1 MAWFEAARRGD
12 VVTLQSLIGVHAGSV
27 DEDGRTALMLA
38 AQANQTEAIKA
49 LLPREAGHVSKEGD
63 TALSYAIGAH
73 SQAGCKLLAKR
84 EATLQ
89 VRGRSS
95 LLLAVESGDLAVLR
109 AVWPYA
115 YVQGMADPSSRDILE
130 AAIRT
135 DNVSIVKYVLRKGSL
150 ELADLEAVMAGA
162 TGQMRALLQTLS
174 DVIRTSTCPN
184 CKLTNPLCFAALLAV
199 HTGLSELKSG
209 DGYKEEAPVD
219 PTMTIQKLQAE
230 LELKDLRI
238 QQLEV
243 QVQRLQLGAT
253 RGTHQEV
260 CMEHPEP
267 SGGDSSHLEDLSTC
281 NHEALRMSGRFSGGL
296 GELTD
301 EQCEEV
307 AITVKGS
314 PSNNRSPGVP
324 SSPGTGEGF
333 IVSAI
338 YAPQPGGSLPT
349 VESKLCR
356 SSPATLAVSKP
367 ATSPV
372 ATGMEIRLESVD
384 GIDIDQQRFD
394 EMRSR
399 TEALDTSVEYVFLW
413 LRVDQQTGELWGRIA
428 EYALPVILSAV
439 TDSDDE
445 LIAERTRR
453 KALKYNLPS
462 LQDTERLTPLMEAA
476 IAGDVQ
482 ACKDLLEKHG
492 GAALGSGK
500 TALMFAAE
508 ENQLGCAEVLAP
520 VEAGRVMHQ
529 GSQIAPVTALQF
541 AATRNHHEICRLLVD
556 REGGM
561 GDRYGFTA
569 LMYAAANSCLDSLR
583 VLLPRE
589 KRLST
594 NHKFIVGEGF
604 CALTVAAAND
614 ALEAVKLLYPAEH
627 TVPRATARA
636 IAYAGK
642 NSCARFLRR

>member
-12 VVTLQSLIGVHAGSV
+12 VVTLQSLVGAHAGSV
-27 DEDGRTALMLA
+27 DESGCTALMLA
-38 AQANQTEAIKA
+38 AQASQLEAVKA
-49 LLPREAGHVSKEGD
+49 LITREAGKVSKDGD
-63 TALSYAIGAH
+63 TALSFAIAANF
-73 SQAGCKLLAKR
+73 QAGCKLLAKR

-89 VRGRSS
+89 VHGRSP
-95 LLLAVESGDLAVLR
+95 LLLAVEAGDLAIVR
-109 AVWPYA
+109 IIWPYA
-115 YVQGMADPSSRDILE
+115 HVQGVAGPSSRDLLE
-130 AAIRT
+130 AAIKT
-135 DNVSIVKYVLRKGSL
+135 NNLSIVKYVIRKGNL
-150 ELADLEAVMAGA
+150 ELTDLEAVMTKA
-162 TGQMRALLQTLS
+162 TGQMKALLQTLS
-174 DVIRTSTCPN
+174 DVLRTSTCPN

-199 HTGLSELKSG
+199 HSGLSELKKSES
-209 DGYKEEAPVD
+209 YKEETPMD
-219 PTMTIQKLQAE
+219 PTLTIQKLQAE

-238 QQLEV
+238 QQLEA
-243 QVQRLQLGAT
+243 QIQRLQLNST
-253 RGTHQEV
+253 RTTHQEIS
-260 CMEHPEP
+260 MEYPEP

-281 NHEALRMSGRFSGGL
+281 NHEALRMSGRFTGGF

-314 PSNNRSPGVP
+314 PSPSANR
-324 SSPGTGEGF
+324 SPGTGEGF

-338 YAPQPGGSLPT
+338 YAPQPGNGLPT
-349 VESKLCR
+349 VESKFCR
-356 SSPATLAVSKP
+356 SSPATLAASKP
-367 ATSPV
+367 ITPSV
-372 ATGMEIRLESVD
+372 DNSVVIHLEAVD
-384 GIDIDQQRFD
+384 GIEIDQQRLG
-394 EMRSR
+394 EMQSR
-399 TEALDTSVEYVFLW
+399 TEVSNTSIEYVFLW

-428 EYALPVILSAV
+428 EYALPIILSAV

-445 LIAERTRR
+445 LIAERMRR
-453 KALKYNLPS
+453 KALKYNLPP
-462 LQDTERLTPLMEAA
+462 LQDAERLTPLMEAA

-492 GAALGSGK
+492 GATLGSGK

-508 ENQLGCAEVLAP
+508 ENQLACAEVLAP
-520 VEAGRVMHQ
+520 IEAGRVMHQ
-529 GSQIAPVTALQF
+529 GSQLAPVTALQF
-541 AATRNHHEICRLLVD
+541 AALRNHHEICRLLVD
-556 REGGM
+556 REGGI

-569 LMYAAANSCLDSLR
+569 LMYAAANSCLESLR

-636 IAYAGK
+636 IAYAEK